1 MERRSAIV
9 IGAGLGGLTAGL
21 ALRRAGFDVEVFER
35 RSDLGEVNAGLSLW
49 GFAIARLAELGV
61 DRPDEFGSPI
71 ERLVHRT
78 AADELLTEV
87 SVPLGRGVSYDVH
100 RGELQALLADAF
112 GRDKIRLGVGCVG
125 VRDLPLGAEGEFD
138 DGKRARADVL
148 IGADGVHSTV
158 RSSIVGPVPL
168 RREQIG
174 VWRGIARAGVD
185 EFPRGLHL
193 RFIGHGALFGI
204 GRLSD
209 DTIRWY
215 AGAAFPTEPP
225 KTGEDAKA
233 LATRVFARWPER
245 VIETLARTRA
255 SDYLFNDTPHAR
267 PLTRWRSGHTVLLGD
282 AAHPMLPTLGV
293 AGGVAIEDAVVL
305 GECLSAEAHIST
317 ALRTFA
323 RRRRPAAWRITLAAK
338 GFERVM
344 MIGGPLQRFRD
355 PAFRMAPQPL
365 ALRWLTAGGRF
376 M

>member
-35 RSDLGEVNAGLSLW
+35 RSDLGEVNTGLSLW

-323 RRRRPAAWRITLAAK
+323 RRRRPAAWRITLAAR

>member
-1 MERRSAIV
+1 M
-9 IGAGLGGLTAGL
+9 
-21 ALRRAGFDVEVFER
+21 
-35 RSDLGEVNAGLSLW
+35 
-49 GFAIARLAELGV
+49 
-61 DRPDEFGSPI
+61 
-71 ERLVHRT
+71 
-78 AADELLTEV
+78 
-87 SVPLGRGVSYDVH
+87 PLGRGVSYDVH

-293 AGGVAIEDAVVL
+293 AGGVAIEDALVL

-323 RRRRPAAWRITLAAK
+323 RRRRPAAWRITLAAR